1 MAKRTQKIQNPFSE
15 VKAGAEATKAEI
27 TALQLVVEHLNTS
40 LNAIKANAKALKGAL
55 GGKTGNNLADMLAM
69 NDALAKAIELQRQEQ
84 AVRKANNLTL
94 AQRQSAEQ
102 SLQRQRER
110 SIAQNEREIA
120 QAERLARKIEEQN
133 QPYNRVNNALK
144 KMGIEYQNLA
154 IKKELGIRLTA
165 EETARMNLLETRI
178 NRYNTALRNVDQAQG
193 KFGRNVGNYTE
204 SIQKGFR
211 GALNALS
218 QFGFALGGIAIAKSL
233 ITTEINLRRLRV
245 ALKNVI
251 PDTDEYNQ
259 SLKFLST
266 TSKKYGQ
273 DLEVLTDTY
282 KNFIASS
289 QASGLQLNERQ
300 RIYESIIKSGSALA
314 LSNDQIQ
321 GSLLAVSQ
329 MFSKGKVSAEELR
342 GQLGERLPGA
352 FGLMAKA
359 LKVSEAEL
367 GKMLET
373 GQVLAKDALP
383 LLANELEKAYG
394 DKAQANLQT
403 VGGAWNVLK
412 TNISEYV
419 SSANESGSV
428 TKKLADLI
436 LFLGQNISTII
447 KTAYELVKVFVIFKT
462 VMKAMELGKA
472 FNEWRKTP
480 AVIES
485 VTESVEGL
493 TESAERSTGALGEA
507 ETAGSKFGKALKAI
521 GWAVL
526 IDLAFQLGSE
536 IYRIASGAAQAEE
549 DLARMNKQL
558 ELGAK
563 VGSASAGKS
572 LERQSKAISELERVA
587 KVRIA
592 NGESEKKV
600 NAELLIQK
608 EKLIQKTDKEL
619 KTNINNINKRKENY
633 KQLLIEAE
641 KANKTITSRSPDLT
655 SDQLIKAT
663 RELERIQKT
672 LKINGDLAYGFFQEN
687 ATGVDIIAQ
696 LKANISG
703 ANENLKE
710 QYNALNNNGEAL
722 KDNAVDLHVNSK
734 GLDGNSDS
742 HDKNTKKLKD
752 AKDEVNLL
760 NEALKEQNDLINENA
775 LSEFEKDFA
784 SALKTQLDGINQ
796 DGEYSLRIIND
807 LTKAEK
813 ARRLALINETANNQ
827 VNNSVTGDGIVNAN
841 IKRNIEIA
849 KLDEEFVAIELD
861 ALDQI
866 EKAQEEKG
874 LSNLARREA
883 IHQAKIA
890 IIDREVREE
899 ELLLLNSKLSNESIA
914 KEMKDSEII
923 ALEEKIKLEEEGSD
937 IRLDLEIQ
945 LAKLKRDLKDK
956 ELEQEKKHYEKLV
969 QFGKK
974 SADELLDYQI
984 KKSQEKQKIID
995 GEISDSEKQY
1005 DLLAQKASQGNLLA
1019 EESLKKQQEIT
1030 NKYRDKRQREE
1041 EREQRLEQAKKFAE
1055 MATNI
1060 TNSLIQKGGEPIGS
1074 AGKAIGLVGAIKAL
1088 FGGGFFFGT
1097 DDTGNSSPVADGYGK
1112 ITGFT
1117 HENEQV
1123 WSKKDRADV
1132 GFASREDLKKAFQF
1146 MNSPQM
1152 ILGNIK
1158 TTTDTTHAPI
1168 LKEQLAKLDEMSSKL
1183 DRIPNEFF
1191 SKEMI
1196 DGVLTAVHTKKVGNT
1211 INKRYIGS

>member
-493 TESAERSTGALGEA
+493 TESAEQSTGALGEA

-526 IDLAFQLGSE
+526 IDLALQLAQAFYS
-536 IYRIASGAAQAEE
+536 IASGAKQAEVDSRNLE
-549 DLARMNKQL
+549 NALKQGEKRGTKNIKDAQKERDSDLKSVRLSLKNKAITKEEALKQEL
-558 ELGAK
+558 KITQQYNDKINNLSKQSSKKQQDNFKAYQENTAKINAIRAEVGDAVFETLRTVALAEQEGGMGSAILGVSNSVLNQQAKILGTLLQKNSVYKAQQQGLKVSQEAYNTELSKSNEELGK
-563 VGSASAGKS
+563 
-572 LERQSKAISELERVA
+572 
-587 KVRIA
+587 
-592 NGESEKKV
+592 N
-600 NAELLIQK
+600 
-608 EKLIQKTDKEL
+608 
-619 KTNINNINKRKENY
+619 
-633 KQLLIEAE
+633 
-641 KANKTITSRSPDLT
+641 
-655 SDQLIKAT
+655 T
-663 RELERIQKT
+663 REL
-672 LKINGDLAYGFFQEN
+672 NG
-687 ATGVDIIAQ
+687 
-696 LKANISG
+696 
-703 ANENLKE
+703 
-710 QYNALNNNGEAL
+710 NGEE
-722 KDNAVDLHVNSK
+722 
-734 GLDGNSDS
+734 

-760 NEALKEQNDLINENA
+760 NEALKEQVDLVNENA

-807 LTKAEK
+807 LTRAEK
-813 ARRLALINETANNQ
+813 ARRLALINDNASNQ
-827 VNNSVTGDGIVNAN
+827 IDVATTKEEVINAGIR
-841 IKRNIEIA
+841 RNIEIS
-849 KLDEEFVAIELD
+849 KLDEEFVTIELD

-874 LSNLARREA
+874 LNNLARREA

-914 KEMKDSEII
+914 KEQKDSQII
-923 ALEEKIKLEEEGSD
+923 SLEEKIKLEKEYGND
-937 IRLDLEIQ
+937 TLDLEIE

-956 ELEQEKKHYEKLV
+956 ELEEDKKYYEKLV

-974 SADELLDYQI
+974 SADELLNYQI

-995 GEISDSEKQY
+995 SEISDSEKQS

-1041 EREQRLEQAKKFAE
+1041 EREQRLEQAKNFAE

-1088 FGGGFFFGT
+1088 FGGGFKDGT
-1097 DDTGNSSPVADGYGK
+1097 DMLGDNGKGLDGQGGRLILAHKKERIMTEGHNQALINANGGK
-1112 ITGFT
+1112 LPT
-1117 HENEQV
+1117 NDYV
-1123 WSKKDRADV
+1123 V
-1132 GFASREDLKKAFQF
+1132 KAFQL
-1146 MNSPQM
+1146 MNSPNM
-1152 ILGNIK
+1152 ILGSIK